1 MSAVLKLTLLF
12 SACFSAVAL
21 TLRYEFAV
29 GGISSRG
36 LAVGLACLFVT
47 SFVLIAIFLRSRSTR
62 ESVFGHE
69 DADSGSG
76 GAKPIAI
83 LVSKTAVALLIV
95 LFLNGVWH
103 IREKPL
109 IPRLVGLGANLFVTF
124 AVVGAVRKLQRGP
137 K

>member
-1 MSAVLKLTLLF
+1 LLF

-21 TLRYEFAV
+21 TLSYEFAV
-29 GGISSRG
+29 GSISSRG
-36 LAVGLACLFVT
+36 LGVGLAFLFVT
-47 SFVLIAIFLRSRSTR
+47 SFVVIAVFLRSRSTR
-62 ESVFGHE
+62 ESVFGRE
-69 DADSGSG
+69 DADSRSG

-83 LVSKTAVALLIV
+83 WVSKIAAALLIV

-124 AVVGAVRKLQRGP
+124 AVIGAMRKMQRGP